1 MKKALLL
8 AFCLNFV
15 QIASAQLEKVLHQT
29 FELSDSITSVSLNIY
44 GDYEFQKWSSNTIMV
59 ETSIEL
65 YDASPSI
72 LNHFVKKG
80 RYDLVFAAKGAMLNL
95 DSKDLERT
103 AIKTRVKN
111 KKNKNSDEIETKQC
125 FEIVKVRVFIPD
137 SFLVV
142 DRTMLNKIVAEEEAT
157 ATSNE

>member
-8 AFCLNFV
+8 AFCLNIV

-29 FELSDSITSVSLNIY
+29 FELSDSITSVSLSLY

-59 ETSIEL
+59 ETSVEL

-80 RYDLVFAAKGAMLNL
+80 RYNVIFEANGEILQI
-95 DSKDLERT
+95 DSKDQERT
-103 AIKTRVKN
+103 AIKTRVK
-111 KKNKNSDEIETKQC
+111 KKANQASGEIETKQC
-125 FEIVKVRVFIPD
+125 FEIVKVRIFIPND
-137 SFLVV
+137 FLVA
-142 DRTMLNKIVAEEEAT
+142 DRTMLNKVVEEEAT